1 MILDLPPKLAYS
13 VLRDWPLY
21 NAGNLY
27 ITDRNYIRRVTPQGI
42 ISIFAGG
49 GLPGAI
55 GDGKMATEGTL
66 NNPLGLA
73 LDASGNLYIAD
84 TLNHRVRVVLANSPS
99 IQAQPISL
107 SLSANSGGAPVSQ
120 PITVLSPITGVEFTV
135 TASSSPSWLSADV
148 SSGSTPPSDPDHG

>member
-1 MILDLPPKLAYS
+1 M
-13 VLRDWPLY
+13 
-21 NAGNLY
+21 
-27 ITDRNYIRRVTPQGI
+27 

-120 PITVLSPITGVEFTV
+120 PITVLSPITGVELRSRQEQPILAERRRFLRIY
-135 TASSSPSWLSADV
+135 S
-148 SSGSTPPSDPDHG
+148 PSDPDHG